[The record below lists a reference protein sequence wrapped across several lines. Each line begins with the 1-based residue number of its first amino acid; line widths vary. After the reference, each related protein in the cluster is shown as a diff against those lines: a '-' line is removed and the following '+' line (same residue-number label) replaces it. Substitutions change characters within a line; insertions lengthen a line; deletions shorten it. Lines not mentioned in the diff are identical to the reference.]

1 MKSSTH
7 GMAFEFLPA
16 GESFRQIDSILA
28 RL

>member
-16 GESFRQIDSILA
+16 GESFRAIDAAIRGL
-28 RL
+28 